1 MLKISSIVGISEKRV
16 EGICATLKGLFL
28 LRGKFT
34 QRLTWL
40 SLLLSQIWVG
50 CRGAAGAT
58 PGCDGRRRVEL
69 LVMDPE
75 SHAVAKEL
83 QAHTDSIQAL
93 CSAEDRYVL
102 SGSARRD
109 GKIAI
114 WKVE

>member
-1 MLKISSIVGISEKRV
+1 M
-16 EGICATLKGLFL
+16 
-28 LRGKFT
+28 
-34 QRLTWL
+34 
-40 SLLLSQIWVG
+40 G
-50 CRGAAGAT
+50 CRGGGGAT
-58 PGCDGRRRVEL
+58 AGCGGQQRGQL

-75 SHAVAKEL
+75 SHTVAKEL

-114 WKVE
+114 WKAE

>member
-1 MLKISSIVGISEKRV
+1 MHVGI
-16 EGICATLKGLFL
+16 
-28 LRGKFT
+28 LRSKFT
-34 QRLTWL
+34 QRLNWL
-40 SLLLSQIWVG
+40 YLVSSQIWVG
-50 CRGAAGAT
+50 CRGAGGTT
-58 PGCDGRRRVEL
+58 PGCDGQQRVQL

>member
-1 MLKISSIVGISEKRV
+1 MIHAKTTCQTITNTGCGGYKR
-16 EGICATLKGLFL
+16 
-28 LRGKFT
+28 FT
-34 QRLTWL
+34 QRLNSVHLVWC
-40 SLLLSQIWVG
+40 QIWVG
-50 CRGAAGAT
+50 CRGGGGAT
-58 PGCDGRRRVEL
+58 GRCDGQQRGQL
-69 LVMDPE
+69 LVMEPE
-75 SHAVAKEL
+75 SHAVSKEL